1 MSSRQRTLVIQIP
14 CFNEEQTLAATVA
27 DLPRTLDGF
36 ENVMFLVVD
45 DGSTDNTVEIARQCG
60 VHHVVSHQRNRG
72 LATAFLTGLD
82 TALRL
87 GADVVV
93 NTDADNQYSAS
104 SIPALVAPI
113 LDGSADLVVGER
125 PIESIDNFSPIKK
138 RLQRLGTRVV
148 RMASGTPV
156 TDAASGFRAM
166 NRETAL
172 RLHVFGRFTYTME
185 TLIQAGAEQLA
196 VVSVPIEVNPQT
208 RPSRLA
214 RSSAQYVR
222 RSAAAIIRSF
232 AIYRPFRFFA
242 AIAAV
247 PAVIG
252 VGLIARW
259 LILWRFA
266 DDYQS
271 RVPSLVIASVFLL
284 VGAQILAV
292 AFLADL
298 MASTRRLVADT
309 RYRQRR
315 AELDACG
322 KDED

>member
-27 DLPRTLDGF
+27 DLPRNVDGF
-36 ENVMFLVVD
+36 DAVMFLVID
-45 DGSTDNTVEIARQCG
+45 DGSTDRTVEVARQCG

-72 LATAFLTGLD
+72 LAAAFLTGLD

-87 GADVVV
+87 GADVIV

-104 SIPALVAPI
+104 SIPALVRPV

-125 PIESIDNFSPIKK
+125 PIESIANFSPVKK
-138 RLQRLGTRVV
+138 RLQRIGTRVV
-148 RMASGTPV
+148 RLASGTPV
-156 TDAASGFRAM
+156 EDAASGFRAM

-208 RPSRLA
+208 RPSRLV

-242 AIAAV
+242 AIAAI
-247 PAVIG
+247 PSAIG
-252 VGLIARW
+252 AGLIVRW
-259 LILWRFA
+259 ILLWQFA

-271 RVPSLVIASVFLL
+271 RIPSLVIAAVFLL
-284 VGAQILAV
+284 IGAQILTV

-309 RYRQRR
+309 RYRARR
-315 AELDACG
+315 AELDARSG
-322 KDED
+322 DAG

>member
-27 DLPRTLDGF
+27 DLPRNVDGF
-36 ENVMFLVVD
+36 DAVMFLVID
-45 DGSTDNTVEIARQCG
+45 DGSTDRTVEVARQCG

-72 LATAFLTGLD
+72 LAAAFLTGLD

-87 GADVVV
+87 GADVIV

-104 SIPALVAPI
+104 SIPALVRPV

-125 PIESIDNFSPIKK
+125 PIESIANFSPVKK
-138 RLQRLGTRVV
+138 RLQRIGTRVV
-148 RMASGTPV
+148 RLASGTPV
-156 TDAASGFRAM
+156 EDAASGFRAM

-208 RPSRLA
+208 RPSRLV

-242 AIAAV
+242 AIAAI
-247 PAVIG
+247 PSAIG
-252 VGLIARW
+252 AGLIVRW
-259 LILWRFA
+259 ILLWQFA

-271 RVPSLVIASVFLL
+271 RIPSLVIAAVFLL
-284 VGAQILAV
+284 IGAQILTV

-309 RYRQRR
+309 RYRARR
-315 AELDACG
+315 AELDARG
-322 KDED
+322 GDAG

>member
-104 SIPALVAPI
+104 SIPVLVAPI

-259 LILWRFA
+259 LILWQFA

>member
-14 CFNEEQTLAATVA
+14 CFNEEQTLAATLA

-72 LATAFLTGLD
+72 LATAFLTGLE

-104 SIPALVAPI
+104 SIPVLVAPI

-166 NRETAL
+166 SRETAL

-247 PAVIG
+247 PAAIG

-259 LILWRFA
+259 LILWQFA

>member
-27 DLPRTLDGF
+27 DLPRAVDGF
-36 ENVMFLVVD
+36 DAVMFLVVD
-45 DGSTDNTVEIARQCG
+45 DGSTDRTVEVARQCG

-72 LATAFLTGLD
+72 LAAAFLTGLD

-87 GADVVV
+87 GADVIV

-104 SIPALVAPI
+104 SIPALVRPV

-125 PIESIDNFSPIKK
+125 PIESIANFSPVKK
-138 RLQRLGTRVV
+138 RLQRIGTRVV
-148 RMASGTPV
+148 RLASGTPV
-156 TDAASGFRAM
+156 EDAASGFRAM

-208 RPSRLA
+208 RPSRLV

-242 AIAAV
+242 AIAAI
-247 PAVIG
+247 PSAIG
-252 VGLIARW
+252 AGLIVRW
-259 LILWRFA
+259 ILLWQFA

-271 RVPSLVIASVFLL
+271 RVPSLVIAAVFLL
-284 VGAQILAV
+284 IGAQILTV

-309 RYRQRR
+309 RYRARR
-315 AELDACG
+315 AELDAQG
-322 KDED
+322 RDAG

>member
-104 SIPALVAPI
+104 SIPVLVAPI